1 MMVPMAE
8 SDSAQI
14 TDPAHLHEEVLQ
26 VERVAI
32 MVYAAITIL
41 GVVAASSLKQFVSSE
56 GELIAAAVG
65 ASLAV
70 ALAHAWAAVMG
81 HRLVHHEMMPR
92 KQLWAQVRI
101 AGNLLAV
108 TVLTVATILLSMATG
123 APYETTVW
131 VTQGMLVLLL
141 FLVGLLGALWSGAS
155 WIKALAWGVADALI
169 GIGILL
175 VKVLVG
181 G

>member
-1 MMVPMAE
+1 MMVLMAE
-8 SDSAQI
+8 PDNASI
-14 TDPAHLHEEVLQ
+14 TDPVHFHQEVLEA
-26 VERVAI
+26 ERVAV

-41 GVVAASSLKQFVSSE
+41 GVVAASSLKQFVNSE

-81 HRLVHHEMMPR
+81 HRLVHHEMMSR
-92 KQLWAQVRI
+92 QELWNQVRI

-108 TVLTVATILLSMATG
+108 TVLTVATILLSQATG
-123 APYETTVW
+123 ASFEATVW

-141 FLVGLLGALWSGAS
+141 FLVGFIGARWSGAS
-155 WIKALAWGVADALI
+155 WIKAMAWGVLDALI

-175 VKVLVG
+175 VKVVVG

>member
-1 MMVPMAE
+1 
-8 SDSAQI
+8 
-14 TDPAHLHEEVLQ
+14 
-26 VERVAI
+26 
-32 MVYAAITIL
+32 
-41 GVVAASSLKQFVSSE
+41 
-56 GELIAAAVG
+56 
-65 ASLAV
+65 
-70 ALAHAWAAVMG
+70 
-81 HRLVHHEMMPR
+81 MMPR

-123 APYETTVW
+123 APYEATVW

-141 FLVGLLGALWSGAS
+141 FLVGLLGARWSGAS

>member
-1 MMVPMAE
+1 MVPMAE
-8 SDSAQI
+8 PDRAPIADPI
-14 TDPAHLHEEVLQ
+14 TVNEETVA

-41 GVVAASSLKQFVSSE
+41 GVVAASSLKQFVNSE

-70 ALAHAWAAVMG
+70 ALAHAWSTVMG
-81 HRLVHHEMMPR
+81 HRLVHHEMMSR
-92 KQLWAQVRI
+92 RELWVQVRI
-101 AGNLLAV
+101 SGNLLAV
-108 TVLTVATILLSMATG
+108 MMLTVATIVVSQASG
-123 APYETTVW
+123 APFDTTVW
-131 VTQGMLVLLL
+131 ITQGMLVLLL
-141 FLVGLLGALWSGAS
+141 FLVGLVGARWSGATWAKS
-155 WIKALAWGVADALI
+155 LAWGVADALI

-175 VKVLVG
+175 IKVLVG